1 MTFFPIHSLS
11 LLNLWIL
18 MVLYALPI
26 LCTLIINKHIF
37 HATVSRFSSSRSK
50 RELNLF
56 IISKFL
62 MLLYFLYAVAI
73 PIHITTTFAI
83 IGFIIYI
90 TGFAF
95 FSATW
100 ITISLSGEGKVFS
113 KGPFRFSRHPVYLSS
128 AVLFVGAGFISNSL
142 FYLGLSILVAIN
154 HMGNA
159 LAEERNCLETFGD
172 EYKHYMA
179 ITPRWIG
186 LQRNN
191 RGQPY
196 SD

>member
-1 MTFFPIHSLS
+1 MTFFPAHSLS

-26 LCTLIINKHIF
+26 LCTLIINKRIF
-37 HATVSRFSSSRSK
+37 HPTASRFSSSRSK

-56 IISKFL
+56 IISKFF
-62 MLLYFLYAVAI
+62 MLLYFLYAIAI
-73 PIHITTTFAI
+73 PIHINTAFAI
-83 IGFIIYI
+83 IGLIIYI

-100 ITISLSGEGKVFS
+100 ITIVVSGGGKVFS

-128 AVLFVGAGFISNSL
+128 AVLFVGAGFISNSY

-154 HMGNA
+154 HMSNA
-159 LAEERNCLETFGD
+159 LAEEKNCLETFGD
-172 EYKHYMA
+172 KYRHYMA
-179 ITPRWIG
+179 ITPRWLGRPKETIG
-186 LQRNN
+186 D
-191 RGQPY
+191 
-196 SD
+196 SH